1 MNRIKT
7 DWDPESWTALSTN
20 IRENRVGV
28 SRYKRSL
35 PAEKNT

>member
-7 DWDPESWTALSTN
+7 DCDPESRTALSAH

-28 SRYKRSL
+28 SRYKRSS